1 VDGTVADGLLDLGQ
15 PHEDR
20 LRRAMIGRE
29 DSRRPVMRAIA
40 VTKSRILLV
49 LAVIA
54 AGLMLSG
61 SAASAATVSINLCA
75 VPGNATLTG
84 AVTVPI
90 WGFGIP
96 TTPGDCTTATASL
109 PGPQLDL
116 TLSATETTTVT
127 FNVTNALP
135 AGHSITFEIPG
146 ITFDAGPADA
156 PPGATLIRSFTAPA
170 SPSAPGAVNAAG
182 TYLYESGG
190 DGGRQEAMGL
200 YGALIVRPSTA
211 GRAYESAASAYD
223 VEAPLVLSAVD
234 PAFNNAAD
242 PMAFDMYT
250 YRATYWLINGKAYPD
265 TAPGITATAGQR
277 VLLRYLNAGF
287 DNTAMA
293 LLGMHEHVV
302 AKDARLLNTAY
313 DASAD
318 TMAAGATEDA
328 IATIP
333 AGTPPSTNGFALY
346 NRQLHLTNG
355 AQTGTSPTPG
365 TGGGMLTFIHP

>member
-1 VDGTVADGLLDLGQ
+1 
-15 PHEDR
+15 
-20 LRRAMIGRE
+20 
-29 DSRRPVMRAIA
+29 MRAIA

-54 AGLMLSG
+54 AGLMYGG
-61 SAASAATVSINLCA
+61 STASAATVSINLCA
-75 VPGNATLTG
+75 VPGTATLTG

-96 TTPGDCTTATASL
+96 ATPGDCTTAIAGL
-109 PGPQLDL
+109 PGPPLDV

-156 PPGATLIRSFTAPA
+156 GSGATLSRSFTAPA
-170 SPSAPGAVNAAG
+170 SPSAAGAANAAG
-182 TYLYESGG
+182 TYLYGSGG
-190 DGGRQEAMGL
+190 DGGRQQAMGL

-211 GRAYESAASAYD
+211 GQAYESAATAYN

-234 PAFNNAAD
+234 PAFNNASN
-242 PMAFDMYT
+242 PMTFDMHS

-265 TAPGITATAGQR
+265 TTGITAAAGQR
-277 VLLRYLNAGF
+277 VLLRYLNAGY
-287 DNTAMA
+287 DNTSMM

-302 AKDARLLNTAY
+302 AKDAWPLNNAY
-313 DASAD
+313 DATAD
-318 TMAAGATEDA
+318 TIPAGATEDA
-328 IATIP
+328 IATVP
-333 AGTPPSTNGFALY
+333 ATGGAPNGAGFPLF

-355 AQTGTSPTPG
+355 DQAGLSPSPLP
-365 TGGGMLTFIHP
+365 GGGMLTFIHP